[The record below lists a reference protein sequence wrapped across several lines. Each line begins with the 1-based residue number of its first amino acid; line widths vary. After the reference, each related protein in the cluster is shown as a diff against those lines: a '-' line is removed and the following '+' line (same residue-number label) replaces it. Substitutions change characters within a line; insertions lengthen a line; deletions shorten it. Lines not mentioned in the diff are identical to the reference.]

1 MHKSLTITYIL
12 LVILTIV
19 GALLASA
26 TLLKITVV
34 AIVTISV
41 GKFLLVAFQFMELK
55 TAHGFW
61 KGLLIVFTLLIGSIM
76 MLLL

>member
-26 TLLKITVV
+26 TLIKATVV
-34 AIVTISV
+34 AIIAISV

-61 KGLLIVFTLLIGSIM
+61 KGLLILFALVIGSIM